1 MSPLYPAPVCA
12 ASTLQSFCQA
22 SASPS
27 APCAG
32 SSGVGIGPGQGLY
45 SLFTAYRSDR
55 GVAETWW
62 SCLPF
67 RFLSH
72 FYFVSPLAAC
82 HFPSHL
88 SPVPGPLKQL
98 PLKVEVGGTGIL
110 WVSHSSFQ
118 PWDWAMIYC
127 TSCPSEL
134 TRHLQL

>member
-1 MSPLYPAPVCA
+1 MIPCVHE
-12 ASTLQSFCQA
+12 LQTRTAQNH
-22 SASPS
+22 
-27 APCAG
+27 
-32 SSGVGIGPGQGLY
+32 QGG
-45 SLFTAYRSDR
+45 LFTAYRSDR

-72 FYFVSPLAAC
+72 FYFVLPLAAC

-118 PWDWAMIYC
+118 PWDWAVIYC